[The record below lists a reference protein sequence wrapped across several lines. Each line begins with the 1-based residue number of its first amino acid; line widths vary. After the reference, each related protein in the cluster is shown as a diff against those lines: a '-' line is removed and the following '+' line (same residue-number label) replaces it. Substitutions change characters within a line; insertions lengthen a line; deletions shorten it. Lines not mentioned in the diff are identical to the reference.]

1 MNGPNPPHTVQ
12 YYTHETLLSRPPVQ
26 MRPTIVIDAPTDS
39 TGPSILFVCT
49 VASTLE
55 AFLLPFADRLHGR
68 GWQVD
73 ALARGAGSNS
83 RIAGSFDHL
92 FDIDWSRNAL
102 APGNLFGSIKR
113 VRQVVRAG
121 NYELVHV
128 HTPVAAFVTRLA
140 LRSMGDARPIVIYT
154 AHGFHYY
161 KGGGRLRNLIFR
173 WLEKTAS
180 KWTDFIVTMN
190 QEDFDAARAFDGIMA
205 DRVRFIPGVGVDT
218 AHYSPSGAAPEGPDE
233 LRASL
238 FIPQD
243 AFVLTI
249 VAELGAVKRHAHL
262 LSAIALVKDPRVVL
276 LIVGEGSL
284 EPELR
289 NQAQRLNIAER
300 IRWAGYRSDI
310 ASVLGASDA
319 LALVSEREGLNRS
332 VLEAMSAGIPVI
344 GTATRGIA
352 DAVAPDAGWIVDKRD
367 VPALAA
373 AIDEAAAAPDE
384 ASRRGAIGR
393 LRVKER
399 YALPLIIAA
408 YEELYREALALR
420 V

>member
-1 MNGPNPPHTVQ
+1 
-12 YYTHETLLSRPPVQ
+12 

-55 AFLLPFADRLHGR
+55 AFLLPYADRLHGR
-68 GWQVD
+68 GWHVD
-73 ALARGAGSNS
+73 ALAHGAGSNS
-83 RIAGSFDHL
+83 RIAGSFDRL
-92 FDIDWSRNAL
+92 FDIGWSRNAL
-102 APGNLFGSIKR
+102 APGNLFGPVRR
-113 VRQVVRAG
+113 VRQVVSAG
-121 NYELVHV
+121 GYELVHV

-140 LRSMGDARPIVIYT
+140 LRSMG
-154 AHGFHYY
+154 
-161 KGGGRLRNLIFR
+161 
-173 WLEKTAS
+173 
-180 KWTDFIVTMN
+180 
-190 QEDFDAARAFDGIMA
+190 AFDDIKA

-218 AHYSPSGAAPEGPDE
+218 ARYSPRSAAPESSDA

-238 FIPQD
+238 FIPRD
-243 AFVLTI
+243 AFVVTI
-249 VAELGAVKRHAHL
+249 IAELGAVKRHAHL
-262 LSAIALVKDPRVVL
+262 LSALALVEDPRVVL

-284 EPELR
+284 ESELR
-289 NQAQRLNIAER
+289 NQAQRLGIAER

-332 VLEAMSAGIPVI
+332 VLEAMSIGIPVI
-344 GTATRGIA
+344 GTATRGIT
-352 DAVAPDAGWIVDKRD
+352 DAVAPDAGWIVDKHD
-367 VPALAA
+367 VSALAA

-384 ASRRGAIGR
+384 VSRRGATGR